1 MSGKGDV
8 FISEFRKM
16 RLKSSMSNQNVESFI
31 VVNTM
36 EV

>member
-1 MSGKGDV
+1 MGGKGDV
-8 FISEFRKM
+8 FIFEFRKM
-16 RLKSSMSNQNVESFI
+16 RLKSSMSNQNVESII